1 MSKKPL
7 PSLAEA
13 VVKATENV
21 TRKFATLRKREERH
35 SGARAYRYVSVNY
48 GEMFVKDAANKV
60 MKAAYDEVTAN
71 GTLLPAQARQI
82 MYKARPRIKAL
93 TSRRW
98 GDSYFTQV
106 LLPDYIREHGLE
118 DKWDVV
124 YKERGSFVEPHT
136 RRTVGLG
143 TVQVRNY
150 LGSIGEPEFID
161 PEVTAP
167 ELETHGPECRFG
179 AVLGIEKEGF
189 NTMFQQSRL
198 LERHDIGLASIVG
211 QSTTAARRLLDEM
224 CGDHDMKLFF
234 VHDLDLAGFDI
245 IGTLQRD
252 TRRFEFTNNIEVIDV
267 GLRLDDVRRLGI
279 EASAEPA
286 AGKGRKSWT
295 ALRHNLLENGATG
308 EEVEFLRTKRVEIN
322 ALSNPQLIELI
333 ERALQK
339 HGIEKVVPD
348 DEMLAKTYR
357 FFVKAEK
364 IAAVFAAAE
373 EEDPDDD
380 GGGAAPPNLAEKVK
394 AVLKKRPSV
403 SWDAAVAEIAR
414 VGVRADDAAPEALA
428 LVKKKQRQ
436 KQRRVEKRQRQ
447 IRGDQQTIAEA
458 VAAVFGGK
466 PDISIGRQPLLDPDD
481 RGDDR

>member
-21 TRKFATLRKREERH
+21 TKKFATQRKREERH

-106 LLPDYIREHGLE
+106 LLPDYIKEHGLE

-150 LGSIGEPEFID
+150 LGSIGKPEFID
-161 PEVTAP
+161 PEITAP

-234 VHDLDLAGFDI
+234 VHDFDVAGFEI
-245 IGTLQRD
+245 ID
-252 TRRFEFTNNIEVIDV
+252 A
-267 GLRLDDVRRLGI
+267 GLRLDDVRRLGL

-286 AGKGRKSWT
+286 AGKGRKSW
-295 ALRHNLLENGATG
+295 AAVRNNLLENGATG
-308 EEVEFLRTKRVEIN
+308 EEVDFLRTKRVEIN

-333 ERALQK
+333 ERALKK
-339 HGIEKVVPD
+339 HGIKKVVPD
-348 DEMLAKTYR
+348 
-357 FFVKAEK
+357 
-364 IAAVFAAAE
+364 
-373 EEDPDDD
+373 
-380 GGGAAPPNLAEKVK
+380 
-394 AVLKKRPSV
+394 
-403 SWDAAVAEIAR
+403 
-414 VGVRADDAAPEALA
+414 
-428 LVKKKQRQ
+428 
-436 KQRRVEKRQRQ
+436 
-447 IRGDQQTIAEA
+447 
-458 VAAVFGGK
+458 
-466 PDISIGRQPLLDPDD
+466 
-481 RGDDR
+481 

>member
-7 PSLAEA
+7 PNLAEA

-21 TRKFATLRKREERH
+21 TKKFAAQRKREERH

-82 MYKARPRIKAL
+82 MYKARPRINAL

-106 LLPDYIREHGLE
+106 LLPDHIKEHGLE

-150 LGSIGEPEFID
+150 LGSIREPEFID

-167 ELETHGPECRFG
+167 ELETHGPECRFS
-179 AVLGIEKEGF
+179 AVFGIEKEGF

-224 CGDHDMKLFF
+224 CGDHDMRLFF
-234 VHDLDLAGFDI
+234 AHDLDLAGFDI

-267 GLRLDDVRRLGI
+267 GLRLDDVRRLGL
-279 EASAEPA
+279 EGSAEPA

-295 ALRHNLLENGATG
+295 ALRHSLLENGATL
-308 EEVEFLRTKRVEIN
+308 EEIEFLRTKRVELN
-322 ALSNPQLIELI
+322 ALSNSQLIELI
-333 ERALQK
+333 ERALHK
-339 HGIEKVVPD
+339 HGIKKVVPD

-364 IAAVFAAAE
+364 IAAAFAAAAE
-373 EEDPDDD
+373 EDDPDDD
-380 GGGAAPPNLAEKVK
+380 DGGSAPPNLAKKVR
-394 AVLKKRPSV
+394 AILKKRSSI

-414 VGVRADDAAPEALA
+414 VGVQGQDAAPDAPA

-436 KQRRVEKRQRQ
+436 KQRRSEKRQRQ
-447 IRGDQQTIAEA
+447 VNGDQQTTAASTIAEA

-466 PDISIGRQPLLDPDD
+466 PDISID

>member
-1 MSKKPL
+1 
-7 PSLAEA
+7 
-13 VVKATENV
+13 
-21 TRKFATLRKREERH
+21 
-35 SGARAYRYVSVNY
+35 
-48 GEMFVKDAANKV
+48 MFVKDAANKV

-93 TSRRW
+93 TSRQW

-106 LLPDYIREHGLE
+106 LLPDYIKEHGLE

-150 LGSIGEPEFID
+150 LGSIGKPEFID
-161 PEVTAP
+161 PEITAP

-234 VHDLDLAGFDI
+234 VHDFDVAGFEI

-252 TRRFEFTNNIEVIDV
+252 TRRFEFTNYIEIIDA
-267 GLRLDDVRRLGI
+267 GLRLDDVRRLGL

-286 AGKGRKSWT
+286 AGKGRKSW
-295 ALRHNLLENGATG
+295 AAVRNNLLENGATG
-308 EEVEFLRTKRVEIN
+308 EEVDFLRTKRVEIN

-333 ERALQK
+333 ERALKK
-339 HGIEKVVPD
+339 HGIKKVVPD
-348 DEMLAKTYR
+348 DEMLAKAYR
-357 FFVKAEK
+357 FFVRAEE
-364 IAAVFAAAE
+364 IAAAFATAE
-373 EEDPDDD
+373 EGDDPDDD
-380 GGGAAPPNLAEKVK
+380 DGGAAPPNLAKKVN
-394 AVLKKRPSV
+394 AILKKRPNA

-414 VGVRADDAAPEALA
+414 VGLQGQDAEPDAPTLA
-428 LVKKKQRQ
+428 RKKQRQ
-436 KQRRVEKRQRQ
+436 ARRRVEKRQRQ
-447 IRGDQQTIAEA
+447 IKGDQQTTAASTIAET

-466 PDISIGRQPLLDPDD
+466 LDISIGGNRLK
-481 RGDDR
+481 